1 MKWCSCI
8 VFFITCTK
16 CPPSS
21 VPFWAEWKGVPLLKL
36 AHYTP
41 SAVWKPFKVSEAD
54 EVREQNHSFHSIFF
68 FFSSGPRLI
77 CCISSALWFISP
89 LVMVCKNLFSTCI
102 FVFSLIIYHG
112 HLCTFPEQLQ
122 VKCSASLCLSCVTI
136 LFETQSQVSN
146 VSPPAS
152 ELKVD
157 SCLSS
162 RGIYF
167 QN

>member
-36 AHYTP
+36 VHYTP

-68 FFSSGPRLI
+68 FFFPQALGSYVVLAVLFD
-77 CCISSALWFISP
+77 SSALWWWCVKTFSAHAFLSFHLSFITATCVPSP
-89 LVMVCKNLFSTCI
+89 SNCRWSAVPVC
-102 FVFSLIIYHG
+102 
-112 HLCTFPEQLQ
+112 
-122 VKCSASLCLSCVTI
+122 ASRVLPFYLRHRAK
-136 LFETQSQVSN
+136 SQMCPRQPLN
-146 VSPPAS
+146 
-152 ELKVD
+152 
-157 SCLSS
+157 
-162 RGIYF
+162 
-167 QN
+167 